1 MFGREK
7 LDDQLELVD
16 FDWPS
21 QREAEPSACA
31 TELCVALM
39 SQSFSSC
46 ASIFAFP
53 SFTILHKK
61 KNPNTCGVEV
71 IRNN

>member
-1 MFGREK
+1 MIHRPGI
-7 LDDQLELVD
+7 LNN
-16 FDWPS
+16 DWPS
-21 QREAEPSACA
+21 HREAEPSAGA
-31 TELCVALM
+31 TEFCVALV
-39 SQSFSSC
+39 SQTFSSC